1 MTDVTP
7 RSDEAERIVLGALML
22 HPTVADDVWSQ
33 IGVGDFYLPRHQ
45 TIAATIR
52 RAHSEGKPTDPVAVL
67 TELRAAG
74 VPQLGE
80 LAPYLHTL
88 IASVPS
94 AANAGYYAAEIR
106 ACSDRR
112 HLIEQGTRLVQAAE
126 NPVNQPGAT
135 AREYAAV
142 LADMGEADLIA
153 GSQVHV
159 PSLDEF
165 LTGDEDDMD
174 WVIPGLLDRDDRVL
188 LTGHEGLGKIVCLQ
202 QIAVMAAAGLH
213 PFTGSRI
220 RPVKAHILDLENP
233 HRIMRK
239 NLRRLQLLADS
250 DGSPGATQRVF
261 VDRRPD
267 GLDLSKPGDLGWLLR
282 RLQHTDPDVLV
293 IGPLYKL
300 TASDP
305 SEERPAR
312 LLAEALDMIRTRV
325 GCALLIEHHAGHG
338 SGHLVRPVRPTGSSV
353 WLRWPEFGMGL
364 RLAQGDDSARL
375 RRLDVVPW
383 RGGRDDREWPRRLIA
398 GPRWPFMVEDT
409 YEVGAA

>member
-1 MTDVTP
+1 
-7 RSDEAERIVLGALML
+7 
-22 HPTVADDVWSQ
+22 
-33 IGVGDFYLPRHQ
+33 
-45 TIAATIR
+45 
-52 RAHSEGKPTDPVAVL
+52 
-67 TELRAAG
+67 
-74 VPQLGE
+74 
-80 LAPYLHTL
+80 
-88 IASVPS
+88 
-94 AANAGYYAAEIR
+94 
-106 ACSDRR
+106 
-112 HLIEQGTRLVQAAE
+112 
-126 NPVNQPGAT
+126 
-135 AREYAAV
+135 
-142 LADMGEADLIA
+142 
-153 GSQVHV
+153 
-159 PSLDEF
+159 
-165 LTGDEDDMD
+165 
-174 WVIPGLLDRDDRVL
+174 
-188 LTGHEGLGKIVCLQ
+188 
-202 QIAVMAAAGLH
+202 MAAAGLH
-213 PFTGSRI
+213 PFTGVRI

-250 DGSPGATQRVF
+250 DGSAGATGRVF

-282 RLQHTDPDVLV
+282 RLQHTDPDILV

-338 SGHLVRPVRPTGSSV
+338 NGHTVRPVRPTGSSV

-364 RLAQGDDSARL
+364 RLAAGDDSARL

-398 GPRWPFMVEDT
+398 GPRWPFQVEDT
-409 YEVGAA
+409 YYEGVA